1 VKLENSFEVAA
12 PIERAWALLN
22 DVPRVVPCMPGA
34 ELTETIDENRWKS
47 KMHVKLGPISLQF
60 DTDVVREAEDPAAHR
75 VVLATK
81 ARELRGRGG
90 AQAKIQSSLSEADGK
105 TRVEIV
111 TDLTLQG
118 AVAQYGRGI
127 VPDVAAQLTKQFAQ
141 NIASLLEQESAPAEP
156 GSAAPAAPP
165 PAHQVKPVSGL
176 RVGLRALVAALRRA
190 LGR

>member
-1 VKLENSFEVAA
+1 MKLENSFEVAA

-165 PAHQVKPVSGL
+165 PPQQVKPVSGL

-190 LGR
+190 FGR